1 MGIMPAL
8 HTTARAAATAAVAIA
23 AVAIAAAAL
32 MGPGSAAAA
41 ASTPPAAPAAAPG
54 GAALPD
60 IVGLRPAIPAQQAY
74 DFLKAYDRAARVFVS
89 DTPLG
94 MPPITPKPFPYLLA
108 LTQDPNNITEA
119 IWVNITLPPSKATVW
134 RVSRYT
140 QFGADQA
147 PTVEKVMDSLRAKYG
162 PEANLITPATGAN
175 NSRLTWYF
183 DESGRRL
190 ERPGGLSPASCTGQ
204 LGPMDTPDNVA
215 ESHNLVY
222 VLFQPLGDRQGVS
235 ECRAA
240 VVVSA
245 QLSQG
250 MGQRNDRVV
259 GRLRVTVADLPLE
272 ARAHAATLALIAKG
286 AAAEVEQ
293 EKQREDKAAAPK
305 L

>member
-1 MGIMPAL
+1 MVPRPGARVEATVVAALAISATLAGITGA
-8 HTTARAAATAAVAIA
+8 AAAT
-23 AVAIAAAAL
+23 
-32 MGPGSAAAA
+32 
-41 ASTPPAAPAAAPG
+41 PAAAPATA

-60 IVGLRPAIPAQQAY
+60 VVGLRPAIPAQQAY
-74 DFLKAYDRAARVFVS
+74 DFLKGYDRAARVFVS

-140 QFGADQA
+140 QFGAGQA

-245 QLSQG
+245 QLAQG
-250 MGQRNDRVV
+250 TGPRNDRVV

-272 ARAHAATLALIAKG
+272 ARAHEATLALIAKG
-286 AAAEVEQ
+286 AAAEVQ
-293 EKQREDKAAAPK
+293 QDKQREDKVAAPK